1 MNPIKILV
9 VEDEVIVA
17 EDIGFRLKK
26 LGYIVTATVASGEEA
41 IEKVA
46 ENRPDLVLMDIV
58 LKGDMDG
65 VTAAEKIRNRVDIP
79 TVFLTAYAD
88 DQTLQRAKLTNP
100 FGYIIKPFQQND
112 LRVAI
117 EIALHRHEIETKMQE
132 TLKASEAAKESV
144 EEKSHRQN
152 QYISMAAH
160 ELRNPLN
167 AILISAELLELDR
180 TRSNDESQVRTLW
193 LVHSAT
199 QKMNG
204 LIDDMLFMGRAES
217 GKLKCNPLPINLV
230 EFCQDLL
237 DQLQLGNETKHK
249 LTLIASNVTSAILDQ
264 QLLHGIITNLIV
276 NAIKYSPNGGQISLE
291 LECRKPGEGDKEAIF
306 CLSPQCVFPNSKLT
320 NINSPSLIIQIRD
333 EGMGIPETE
342 LGKIFEMFYRC
353 KNTGKIKGNGLG
365 LTIVKKAVE
374 LQGGAIGCESK
385 IGIGTTFTVA
395 LPYVALSC
403 KTELSKA

>member
-180 TRSNDESQVRTLW
+180 TRSNDESQVRTLR

-237 DQLQLGNETKHK
+237 DQLQLGNETNHK

-291 LECRKPGEGDKEAIF
+291 LRKPGEGDKAALF
-306 CLSPQCVFPNSKLT
+306 CLSPQCLFPNSKLT

-385 IGIGTTFTVA
+385 IGIGTTFKVV

>member
-79 TVFLTAYAD
+79 IVFLTAYAD

-180 TRSNDESQVRTLW
+180 TRSNDESQVRTLR

-199 QKMNG
+199 QKMNQ

-306 CLSPQCVFPNSKLT
+306 CLSPQCLFPNSKLT

-385 IGIGTTFTVA
+385 IGIGTTFTVL
-395 LPYVALSC
+395 LPYVALSS
-403 KTELSKA
+403 KAQLSKT

>member
-17 EDIGFRLKK
+17 EDIAGRLKK
-26 LGYIVTATVASGEEA
+26 LGYIVTGTVVSGEEA
-41 IEKVA
+41 LEKVA
-46 ENRPDLVLMDIV
+46 EERPDLVLMDIV

-65 VTAAEKIRNRVDIP
+65 IITAEKIRAKVDVPI
-79 TVFLTAYAD
+79 VFLTAYAD
-88 DQTLQRAKLTNP
+88 DKTLRRAKLTNP
-100 FGYIIKPFQQND
+100 FGYIIKPFQQHD

-117 EIALHRHEIETKMQE
+117 EIALHRHEIEAKMLAS
-132 TLKASEAAKESV
+132 LKASEATRESV
-144 EEKSHRQN
+144 EEKSYRQN

-180 TRSNDESQVRTLW
+180 TRSSDESQVRTLR

-199 QKMNG
+199 QKMNQ

-217 GKLKCNPLPINLV
+217 GKLKCNPLPINVV

-237 DQLQLGNETKHK
+237 DQLQLGNESKHK
-249 LTLIASNVTSAILDQ
+249 LTLISSNVTSAILDQ
-264 QLLHGIITNLIV
+264 QLLHGIISNLIV
-276 NAIKYSPNGGQISLE
+276 NAIKYSPNGGKVSLE
-291 LECRKPGEGDKEAIF
+291 LECHKPGEGDKEAIF
-306 CLSPQCVFPNSKLT
+306 CLSPQCLFPNSKLT
-320 NINSPSLIIQIRD
+320 NINSPSLILQIRD

-385 IGIGTTFTVA
+385 IAIGTTFTVV
-395 LPYVALSC
+395 LPYVALS
-403 KTELSKA
+403 SKKDRTYG

>member
-1 MNPIKILV
+1 MNPIQILV

-17 EDIGFRLKK
+17 QDIAGRLKK
-26 LGYIVTATVASGEEA
+26 LGYGVTATVSSGEEA
-41 IEKVA
+41 IQKA
-46 ENRPDLVLMDIV
+46 IENPPDLVLMDIV

-65 VTAAEKIRNRVDIP
+65 VTAAEKIKTNKNVP

-88 DQTLQRAKLTNP
+88 DKTLQRAKLTDP
-100 FGYIIKPFQQND
+100 LGYIIKPFQQND

-117 EIALHRHEIETKMQE
+117 EIALHRHEIETKMRE
-132 TLKASEAAKESV
+132 SLKAAEAAIESV

-167 AILISAELLELDR
+167 AILISAELLDLDR
-180 TRSNDESQVRTLW
+180 TRSRDESQVRTLR

-199 QKMNG
+199 QKMNQ

-217 GKLKCNPLPINLV
+217 GQLKCNPLPINLV

-237 DQLQLGNETKHK
+237 AQLQLGNEAKHK
-249 LTLIASNVTSAILDQ
+249 LTFIPSDVTSAMLDQ
-264 QLLHGIITNLIV
+264 QLLHGIISNLIV
-276 NAIKYSPNGGQISLE
+276 NAIKYSPNGGQVTLE
-291 LECRKPGEGDKEAIF
+291 LECRPASEGDQEAIF
-306 CLSPQCVFPNSKLT
+306 GLSLQCLFRNSHFT
-320 NINSPSLIIQIRD
+320 NINSPLLILRIRD
-333 EGMGIPETE
+333 EGIGIPETE
-342 LGKIFEMFYRC
+342 VGKIFEMFYRC

-374 LQGGAIGCESK
+374 LQGGAIACESTM
-385 IGIGTTFTVA
+385 GIGTTFTVA

-403 KTELSKA
+403 RTQRETT

>member
-1 MNPIKILV
+1 MNPIQILV

-17 EDIGFRLKK
+17 QDIAGRLTK
-26 LGYIVTATVASGEEA
+26 LGYAVTATVSSGEEA
-41 IEKVA
+41 IQKA
-46 ENRPDLVLMDIV
+46 IENPPDLVLMDIV

-65 VTAAEKIRNRVDIP
+65 VTAAEKIRTNRNVP

-88 DQTLQRAKLTNP
+88 DQTLQRAKLTDP

-117 EIALHRHEIETKMQE
+117 EIALHRHEIETKMRE
-132 TLKASEAAKESV
+132 SLKAAEAVRESV

-167 AILISAELLELDR
+167 AILISAELLDR
-180 TRSNDESQVRTLW
+180 TRSSDESQVRTLR

-199 QKMNG
+199 QKMNQ
-204 LIDDMLFMGRAES
+204 LIDDMLFMGRAEA
-217 GKLKCNPLPINLV
+217 GQLKCNPLPINLV

-237 DQLQLGNETKHK
+237 AQLQLGNEAKHK
-249 LTLIASNVTSAILDQ
+249 LTLIPSDVTSAILDR
-264 QLLHGIITNLIV
+264 QLLHGIISNLIV
-276 NAIKYSPNGGQISLE
+276 NAIKYSPNGGQVTLE
-291 LECRKPGEGDKEAIF
+291 LEYRQAGEGEKKAIF
-306 CLSPQCVFPNSKLT
+306 CLSPQCLFPNSRFT
-320 NINSPSLIIQIRD
+320 NINFPLLILRIRD
-333 EGMGIPETE
+333 EGIGIPETE
-342 LGKIFEMFYRC
+342 VGKIFEMFYRC

-374 LQGGAIGCESK
+374 LQGGAIACESK
-385 IGIGTTFTVA
+385 MGVGTTFTVA
-395 LPYVALSC
+395 LPYVALSS
-403 KTELSKA
+403 KTQQETT

>member
-1 MNPIKILV
+1 MNPIRILV
-9 VEDEVIVA
+9 VEDEIIVA
-17 EDIGFRLKK
+17 EDIAGRLKK
-26 LGYIVTATVASGEEA
+26 LGYAVTATVASGEEA
-41 IEKVA
+41 LEKVA

-58 LKGDMDG
+58 LKGEMDG
-65 VTAAEKIRNRVDIP
+65 VTAAEKIRTRVDVP

-88 DQTLQRAKLTNP
+88 EKTLERAKLTNP

-117 EIALHRHEIETKMQE
+117 EIALHRHEIETKMRE
-132 TLKASEAAKESV
+132 ALKTSEAAKESV

-180 TRSNDESQVRTLW
+180 TRSSNESQVKTLR

-199 QKMNG
+199 QKMNK

-249 LTLIASNVTSAILDQ
+249 LTLIPSNVTSAILDQ

-276 NAIKYSPNGGQISLE
+276 NAIKYSPSGGEVSLE
-291 LECRKPGEGDKEAIF
+291 LECRQAGEGDKAAIF
-306 CLSPQCVFPNSKLT
+306 CLSPHCLFGNSKFT
-320 NINSPSLIIQIRD
+320 NSNSPSLIIRIRD
-333 EGMGIPETE
+333 EGMGIPEME
-342 LGKIFEMFYRC
+342 VGKIFEMFYRC

-385 IGIGTTFTVA
+385 IGIGTTFTVV
-395 LPYVALSC
+395 LPYVALSS
-403 KTELSKA
+403 KTQLSKT

>member
-1 MNPIKILV
+1 MNPIQILV

-17 EDIGFRLKK
+17 QDIAGRLTK
-26 LGYIVTATVASGEEA
+26 LGYAVTATVSSGEEA
-41 IEKVA
+41 IQKA
-46 ENRPDLVLMDIV
+46 IENPPDLVLMDIV

-65 VTAAEKIRNRVDIP
+65 VTAAEKIRTNRNVP

-88 DQTLQRAKLTNP
+88 DQTLQRAKLTDP

-117 EIALHRHEIETKMQE
+117 EIALHRHEIETKMRE
-132 TLKASEAAKESV
+132 SLKAAEAVRESV

-167 AILISAELLELDR
+167 AILISAELLDR
-180 TRSNDESQVRTLW
+180 TRSSDESQVRTLR

-199 QKMNG
+199 QKMNQ
-204 LIDDMLFMGRAES
+204 LIDDMLFMGRAEA
-217 GKLKCNPLPINLV
+217 GQLKCNPLPINLV

-237 DQLQLGNETKHK
+237 AQLQLGNEAKHK
-249 LTLIASNVTSAILDQ
+249 LTLIPSDVTSAILDQ
-264 QLLHGIITNLIV
+264 QLLHGIISNLIV
-276 NAIKYSPNGGQISLE
+276 NAIKYSPNGGQVTLE
-291 LECRKPGEGDKEAIF
+291 LEYRQAGEGEKKAIF
-306 CLSPQCVFPNSKLT
+306 CLSPQCLFPNSRFT
-320 NINSPSLIIQIRD
+320 NINFPLLILRIRD
-333 EGMGIPETE
+333 EGIGIPETE
-342 LGKIFEMFYRC
+342 VGKIFEMFYRC

-374 LQGGAIGCESK
+374 LQGGAIACESK
-385 IGIGTTFTVA
+385 MGVGTTFTVA
-395 LPYVALSC
+395 LPYVALSS
-403 KTELSKA
+403 KTQQETT

>member
-1 MNPIKILV
+1 MNSIKVLV

-17 EDIGFRLKK
+17 QDIAGRLKK
-26 LGYIVTATVASGEEA
+26 LGYAVTATVSSGEEA
-41 IEKVA
+41 IQKA
-46 ENRPDLVLMDIV
+46 IENPPDLVLMDIV

-65 VTAAEKIRNRVDIP
+65 VTAAEKIRINRDVP

-88 DQTLQRAKLTNP
+88 DQTLQRAKLTDP

-117 EIALHRHEIETKMQE
+117 EIALHRHEIETKMRE
-132 TLKASEAAKESV
+132 ALKAAEAARESM

-167 AILISAELLELDR
+167 AILISAELLKLER
-180 TRSNDESQVRTLW
+180 TRSSDESQVRTLR

-199 QKMNG
+199 QKMNQ
-204 LIDDMLFMGRAES
+204 LIDDMLFMGRAEA
-217 GKLKCNPLPINLV
+217 GQLKCNPLPINLV

-237 DQLQLGNETKHK
+237 DQLQLGNEAKHK
-249 LTLIASNVTSAILDQ
+249 LTLIPSDVTSAMLDQ
-264 QLLHGIITNLIV
+264 QLLHGIISNLIV
-276 NAIKYSPNGGQISLE
+276 NAIKYSPNGGQVTLE
-291 LECRKPGEGDKEAIF
+291 LECRPASEGDKEAIF
-306 CLSPQCVFPNSKLT
+306 CLSPHSFFSNSYFT
-320 NINSPSLIIQIRD
+320 NINSPLLIIRIRD
-333 EGMGIPETE
+333 EGIGIPETE
-342 LGKIFEMFYRC
+342 VGKIFEMFYRC

-374 LQGGAIGCESK
+374 LQGGAIACESK
-385 IGIGTTFTVA
+385 MGIGTTFTVA

-403 KTELSKA
+403 KTQRPTT

>member
-9 VEDEVIVA
+9 VEDEIIVA
-17 EDIGFRLKK
+17 EDIAGRLKK
-26 LGYIVTATVASGEEA
+26 LGYAVTATVASGEEA
-41 IEKVA
+41 LEKVA

-58 LKGDMDG
+58 LKGEMDG
-65 VTAAEKIRNRVDIP
+65 VTAAEKIRTRVDVP

-88 DQTLQRAKLTNP
+88 DKTLERAKLTNP

-117 EIALHRHEIETKMQE
+117 EIALHRHEIETKMRE
-132 TLKASEAAKESV
+132 ALKISEIAKESV

-180 TRSNDESQVRTLW
+180 TRSNDESQVRTLR

-199 QKMNG
+199 QKMNQ

-249 LTLIASNVTSAILDQ
+249 LTLIPSNVTSAILDQ
-264 QLLHGIITNLIV
+264 QLLHGIISNLIV

-291 LECRKPGEGDKEAIF
+291 LEYRKPGEGDKEAIF
-306 CLSPQCVFPNSKLT
+306 CLSPQCLFPNSKLT

-333 EGMGIPETE
+333 EGIGIPETE

-385 IGIGTTFTVA
+385 IGIGTTFKVV

-403 KTELSKA
+403 KSEFSKT

>member
-17 EDIGFRLKK
+17 QDIAGRLKK
-26 LGYIVTATVASGEEA
+26 LGYAVTATVSSGEEA
-41 IEKVA
+41 IQKVL
-46 ENRPDLVLMDIV
+46 ENPPDLVLMDIV
-58 LKGDMDG
+58 LKGEIDG
-65 VTAAEKIRNRVDIP
+65 VKAAEKIRTNRNVP

-88 DQTLQRAKLTNP
+88 DKTLQRAKLTDP
-100 FGYIIKPFQQND
+100 LGYIIKPFQQND

-117 EIALHRHEIETKMQE
+117 EIALHRHEIETKMRE
-132 TLKASEAAKESV
+132 SLKAAEAVRESV

-167 AILISAELLELDR
+167 AILISAELLDLDR
-180 TRSNDESQVRTLW
+180 TRSRDESQVRTLR

-199 QKMNG
+199 QKMNQ
-204 LIDDMLFMGRAES
+204 LIDDMLFMGRAEA

-237 DQLQLGNETKHK
+237 AQLLLGNEAKHK
-249 LTLIASNVTSAILDQ
+249 LTLIPSDVTSAILDQ
-264 QLLHGIITNLIV
+264 QLLHGIISNLIV
-276 NAIKYSPNGGQISLE
+276 NAIKYSPNGGQVTLE
-291 LECRKPGEGDKEAIF
+291 LECRQAGEGDKEAIF
-306 CLSPQCVFPNSKLT
+306 CLSPQCLFGNSQFT
-320 NINSPSLIIQIRD
+320 NINSPSLILRIRD
-333 EGMGIPETE
+333 EGIGIPETE
-342 LGKIFEMFYRC
+342 VGKIFEMFYRC

-374 LQGGAIGCESK
+374 LQGGAIACESK
-385 IGIGTTFTVA
+385 MGVGTTFTVA

-403 KTELSKA
+403 KTQRETS

>member
-1 MNPIKILV
+1 MNPVKILV

-17 EDIGFRLKK
+17 QDIAGRLKK
-26 LGYIVTATVASGEEA
+26 LGYAVTATVSSGEEA
-41 IEKVA
+41 IQKA
-46 ENRPDLVLMDIV
+46 LENPPDLVLMDIV

-65 VTAAEKIRNRVDIP
+65 VTAAEKIRANRYVP

-88 DQTLQRAKLTNP
+88 DQTLQRAKLTDP

-117 EIALHRHEIETKMQE
+117 EIALHRHEMETKMRE
-132 TLKASEAAKESV
+132 SLKAAETVRESV

-167 AILISAELLELDR
+167 AILISAELLDLDR
-180 TRSNDESQVRTLW
+180 TRSRDESQVRTLR

-199 QKMNG
+199 QKMNQ

-217 GKLKCNPLPINLV
+217 GQLKCNPLPINLV
-230 EFCQDLL
+230 EYCQDLL
-237 DQLQLGNETKHK
+237 AQLQLGNEAKHK
-249 LTLIASNVTSAILDQ
+249 LTLIPSDVTSAILDQ
-264 QLLHGIITNLIV
+264 QLLHGIISNLIV
-276 NAIKYSPNGGQISLE
+276 NAIKYSPNGGQVTLE
-291 LECRKPGEGDKEAIF
+291 LECPQAGEGDKEAIF
-306 CLSPQCVFPNSKLT
+306 CLSPQCLFGNSLFT
-320 NINSPSLIIQIRD
+320 NINSPLLIMRIRD
-333 EGMGIPETE
+333 EGVGIPETE

-353 KNTGKIKGNGLG
+353 KNTEKIKGNGLG

-374 LQGGAIGCESK
+374 LQGGAIACESK
-385 IGIGTTFTVA
+385 MGVGTTFTVA

-403 KTELSKA
+403 RTQRETT

>member
-79 TVFLTAYAD
+79 IVFLTAYAD

-180 TRSNDESQVRTLW
+180 TRSSDESQVRTLR
-193 LVHSAT
+193 LMHSAT

-306 CLSPQCVFPNSKLT
+306 CLSPQCLFPNSKLT

-385 IGIGTTFTVA
+385 IGIGTTFTVL
-395 LPYVALSC
+395 LPYVALSS
-403 KTELSKA
+403 KAQLSKT

>member
-180 TRSNDESQVRTLW
+180 TRSSDESQVRTLR
-193 LVHSAT
+193 LMHSAT

-204 LIDDMLFMGRAES
+204 LIDDMLFMGRAEA

-237 DQLQLGNETKHK
+237 DQLQLGNEAKHK
-249 LTLIASNVTSAILDQ
+249 LTLISSNVTSARLDQ

-306 CLSPQCVFPNSKLT
+306 CLSPQCLFPNSKLT

-385 IGIGTTFTVA
+385 IGIGTTFTVL
-395 LPYVALSC
+395 LPYVALSS
-403 KTELSKA
+403 KAQLSKT

>member
-180 TRSNDESQVRTLW
+180 TRSNDESQVRTLR

-306 CLSPQCVFPNSKLT
+306 CLSPQCLFPNSKLT

-374 LQGGAIGCESK
+374 LQGGAIGYESK
-385 IGIGTTFTVA
+385 IGIGTTFTVL
-395 LPYVALSC
+395 LPYVALSS
-403 KTELSKA
+403 KAQLSKT

>member
-17 EDIGFRLKK
+17 EDIAGRLKK
-26 LGYIVTATVASGEEA
+26 LGYTVTATVASGEEA
-41 IEKVA
+41 LEKVA
-46 ENRPDLVLMDIV
+46 EERPDLVLMDIV

-65 VTAAEKIRNRVDIP
+65 ITTAEKIRTKVDVP

-88 DQTLQRAKLTNP
+88 EKTLQRAKLTNP
-100 FGYIIKPFQQND
+100 FGYIIKPFQQHD

-117 EIALHRHEIETKMQE
+117 EIALHRHEIETKMRQA
-132 TLKASEAAKESV
+132 LKASEAARNSV

-180 TRSNDESQVRTLW
+180 TRSSDESQVRTLR

-199 QKMNG
+199 QKMNQ
-204 LIDDMLFMGRAES
+204 LIDDMLFMGRAEA
-217 GKLKCNPLPINLV
+217 GKLKCHPLPINLV

-237 DQLQLGNETKHK
+237 DQLQLGNEAKHK
-249 LTLIASNVTSAILDQ
+249 LTLITSDVTSAILDQ
-264 QLLHGIITNLIV
+264 QLLHGIISNLIV
-276 NAIKYSPNGGQISLE
+276 NAIKYSPNGGQVILE
-291 LECRKPGEGDKEAIF
+291 LECRQAGEGDKKAIF
-306 CLSPQCVFPNSKLT
+306 CLSPQCLFANYQLT
-320 NINSPSLIIQIRD
+320 NINSPLLIMRIRD
-333 EGMGIPETE
+333 EGIGIPETE
-342 LGKIFEMFYRC
+342 VGKIFEMFYRC

-385 IGIGTTFTVA
+385 IGVGTTFTVA

-403 KTELSKA
+403 KTQSDR

>member
-1 MNPIKILV
+1 MNPIQILV

-17 EDIGFRLKK
+17 QDIAGRLKK
-26 LGYIVTATVASGEEA
+26 LGYAVTATVSSGEEA
-41 IEKVA
+41 IQKAIETP
-46 ENRPDLVLMDIV
+46 PDLVLMDIV

-65 VTAAEKIRNRVDIP
+65 VTAAEKIRINRNVP

-88 DQTLQRAKLTNP
+88 DKTLERAKLTDP

-117 EIALHRHEIETKMQE
+117 EIALHRHEIETKMRE
-132 TLKASEAAKESV
+132 SLKASEAVRESV

-167 AILISAELLELDR
+167 AILISAELLKLDR
-180 TRSNDESQVRTLW
+180 TRSSDEAQVRTLR
-193 LVHSAT
+193 LMHSAT
-199 QKMNG
+199 QKMNQ
-204 LIDDMLFMGRAES
+204 LIDDMLFMGRAEA
-217 GKLKCNPLPINLV
+217 GQLKCNPLPINLV

-237 DQLQLGNETKHK
+237 DQLQLGNEAKHK
-249 LTLIASNVTSAILDQ
+249 LTLIPSDVTSAILDQ
-264 QLLHGIITNLIV
+264 QLLHGIISNLIV
-276 NAIKYSPNGGQISLE
+276 NAIKYSPKGGQVTLE
-291 LECRKPGEGDKEAIF
+291 LECRPRSEGDKEAIF
-306 CLSPQCVFPNSKLT
+306 CLSPHSFFSNSYFT
-320 NINSPSLIIQIRD
+320 NINSPLLILRIRD
-333 EGMGIPETE
+333 EGIGIPETE
-342 LGKIFEMFYRC
+342 VGKIFEMFYRC

-374 LQGGAIGCESK
+374 LQGGAIACESK
-385 IGIGTTFTVA
+385 MGIGTTFTVA

-403 KTELSKA
+403 NTPRETT

>member
-1 MNPIKILV
+1 MDIKILV

-17 EDIGFRLKK
+17 ADIAGRLKK
-26 LGYIVTATVASGEEA
+26 LGYAVTATVSSGEEA

-46 ENRPDLVLMDIV
+46 ENPPDLVLMDIV
-58 LKGDMDG
+58 LKGHMDG
-65 VTAAEKIRNRVDIP
+65 VTAAEKIRINTNVP

-88 DQTLQRAKLTNP
+88 DKTLQRAKLTNP
-100 FGYIIKPFQQND
+100 FGYIVKPFQQND

-117 EIALHRHEIETKMQE
+117 EIALHRHEIETKMRQALQDSE
-132 TLKASEAAKESV
+132 TARESV
-144 EEKSHRQN
+144 EEKARRQN

-167 AILISAELLELDR
+167 AILISAELMELDR
-180 TRSNDESQVRTLW
+180 TRSGDDSQVKSLK

-199 QKMNG
+199 QKMNQ

-230 EFCQDLL
+230 DFCEELL
-237 DQLQLGNETKHK
+237 AQLQLGNEENHQFV
-249 LTLIASNVTSAILDQ
+249 LVPSDVTSAILDQ
-264 QLLHGIITNLIV
+264 QLLHCILSNLIV
-276 NAIKYSPNGGQISLE
+276 NAIKYSPSGGKISLE
-291 LECRKPGEGDKEAIF
+291 LEYRQGNEGDKAPIF
-306 CLSPQCVFPNSKLT
+306 CLSPHCLFPTSQFTK
-320 NINSPSLIIQIRD
+320 IDSPSVIFRVID
-333 EGMGIPETE
+333 EGIGIPETE

-385 IGIGTTFTVA
+385 VGIGTTFTVA

-403 KTELSKA
+403 KTELSK

>member
-1 MNPIKILV
+1 MNPIQILV

-17 EDIGFRLKK
+17 QDIAGRLKK
-26 LGYIVTATVASGEEA
+26 LGYAVTATVSSGEEA
-41 IEKVA
+41 IQKA
-46 ENRPDLVLMDIV
+46 IENPPDLVLMDIV

-65 VTAAEKIRNRVDIP
+65 VTAAEKIRINRNVP

-88 DQTLQRAKLTNP
+88 DKTLERAKLTDP

-117 EIALHRHEIETKMQE
+117 EIALHRHEIETKMRE
-132 TLKASEAAKESV
+132 SLKASEAVRESV

-167 AILISAELLELDR
+167 AILISAELLKLDR
-180 TRSNDESQVRTLW
+180 TRSSDEAQVRTLR
-193 LVHSAT
+193 LMHSAT
-199 QKMNG
+199 QKMNQ
-204 LIDDMLFMGRAES
+204 LIDDMLFMGRAEA
-217 GKLKCNPLPINLV
+217 GQLKCNPLPINLV

-237 DQLQLGNETKHK
+237 DQLQLGNEAKHK
-249 LTLIASNVTSAILDQ
+249 LTLIPSDVTSAILDQ
-264 QLLHGIITNLIV
+264 QLLHGIISNLIV
-276 NAIKYSPNGGQISLE
+276 NAIKYSPNGGQVTLE
-291 LECRKPGEGDKEAIF
+291 LECRPASEGDKEAIF
-306 CLSPQCVFPNSKLT
+306 CLSPHSFFSNSYFT
-320 NINSPSLIIQIRD
+320 NINSPLLIIRIRD
-333 EGMGIPETE
+333 EGIGIPETE
-342 LGKIFEMFYRC
+342 VGKIFEMFYRC

-374 LQGGAIGCESK
+374 LQGGAIACESK
-385 IGIGTTFTVA
+385 MGIGTTFTVA

-403 KTELSKA
+403 NTPREIT

>member
-79 TVFLTAYAD
+79 IVFLTAYAD

-152 QYISMAAH
+152 HYISMAAH

-180 TRSNDESQVRTLW
+180 TRSNDESQVRTLR

-199 QKMNG
+199 QKMNQ

-249 LTLIASNVTSAILDQ
+249 LTLIASNITSAILDK

-306 CLSPQCVFPNSKLT
+306 CLSPQCLFPNSKLT

-385 IGIGTTFTVA
+385 IGIGTTFTVL
-395 LPYVALSC
+395 LPYVALSS
-403 KTELSKA
+403 KAQLSKT

>member
-180 TRSNDESQVRTLW
+180 TRSNDESQVRTLR

-306 CLSPQCVFPNSKLT
+306 CLSPQCLFPNSKLT

-333 EGMGIPETE
+333 KGMGIPETE

-385 IGIGTTFTVA
+385 IGIGTTFTVL
-395 LPYVALSC
+395 LPYVALSS
-403 KTELSKA
+403 KAQLSKT

>member
-1 MNPIKILV
+1 MNPIQILV

-17 EDIGFRLKK
+17 QDIAGRLKK
-26 LGYIVTATVASGEEA
+26 LGYAVTATVSSGEEA
-41 IEKVA
+41 IQKAIETP
-46 ENRPDLVLMDIV
+46 PDLVLMDIV

-65 VTAAEKIRNRVDIP
+65 VTAAEKIRTNRNVP

-88 DQTLQRAKLTNP
+88 EQTLQRAKLTDP

-117 EIALHRHEIETKMQE
+117 EIALHRHEMETKMRE
-132 TLKASEAAKESV
+132 SLKAAEAVRESV

-167 AILISAELLELDR
+167 AILISAELLDLDR
-180 TRSNDESQVRTLW
+180 TRSSDESQVRTLR

-199 QKMNG
+199 QKMNQ

-217 GKLKCNPLPINLV
+217 GQLKCNPFPINLI
-230 EFCQDLL
+230 EFCQNLL
-237 DQLQLGNETKHK
+237 DQLQLGNEAKHK
-249 LTLIASNVTSAILDQ
+249 LTLIPSDVTSAMLDQ
-264 QLLHGIITNLIV
+264 QLLHGIISNLIV
-276 NAIKYSPNGGQISLE
+276 NAIKYSPNGGQVTLE
-291 LECRKPGEGDKEAIF
+291 LECRQAGEGEKEPIF
-306 CLSPQCVFPNSKLT
+306 CLPPQCLFPNSLFA
-320 NINSPSLIIQIRD
+320 NINSPLLIMRIRD
-333 EGMGIPETE
+333 EGIGIPETE
-342 LGKIFEMFYRC
+342 VGKIFEMFYRC

-374 LQGGAIGCESK
+374 LQGGAIACESK
-385 IGIGTTFTVA
+385 MGVGTTFTVA
-395 LPYVALSC
+395 LPYIALSC
-403 KTELSKA
+403 RTQRETT

>member
-180 TRSNDESQVRTLW
+180 TRSNDESQVRTLR
-193 LVHSAT
+193 LMHSAT

-204 LIDDMLFMGRAES
+204 LIDDMLFMGRAEA

-306 CLSPQCVFPNSKLT
+306 CLSPQCLFPNSKLT

-385 IGIGTTFTVA
+385 IGIGTTFTVL
-395 LPYVALSC
+395 LPYVALSS
-403 KTELSKA
+403 KAQLSKT

>member
-9 VEDEVIVA
+9 VEDEIIVA

-41 IEKVA
+41 IEKVT
-46 ENRPDLVLMDIV
+46 ENQPDLVLMDIV

-65 VTAAEKIRNRVDIP
+65 VTAAEKIRSKVDIP

-88 DQTLQRAKLTNP
+88 DKTLQRAKLTNP

-117 EIALHRHEIETKMQE
+117 EIALHRHEIEAKMRAS
-132 TLKASEAAKESV
+132 LKASEASRESV
-144 EEKSHRQN
+144 EEKSYRQN

-180 TRSNDESQVRTLW
+180 TRSSDESQVRTLR

-199 QKMNG
+199 QKMNQ

-237 DQLQLGNETKHK
+237 DQLQLGNETKHQ
-249 LTLIASNVTSAILDQ
+249 LTLIPSNVTSAILDQ
-264 QLLHGIITNLIV
+264 QLLHGIISNLIV
-276 NAIKYSPNGGQISLE
+276 NAIKYSPNGGKISLE
-291 LECRKPGEGDKEAIF
+291 LEYSQAGDGDKEPIF
-306 CLSPQCVFPNSKLT
+306 CLSPQCLFPNSKFT
-320 NINSPSLIIQIRD
+320 NINSPSLIIKIRD
-333 EGMGIPETE
+333 EGIGIPETE
-342 LGKIFEMFYRC
+342 LEKIFEMFYRC
-353 KNTGKIKGNGLG
+353 KNTGRIKGNGLG

-385 IGIGTTFTVA
+385 IAIGTTFTVV
-395 LPYVALSC
+395 LPYVALS
-403 KTELSKA
+403 SKRDRTYG

>member
-9 VEDEVIVA
+9 VEDEIIVA
-17 EDIGFRLKK
+17 EDIAFRLKK
-26 LGYIVTATVASGEEA
+26 LGYAVTATVASGEEA

-65 VTAAEKIRNRVDIP
+65 VTAAEKIRTRVDIP

-88 DQTLQRAKLTNP
+88 DKTLQRAKLTDP

-117 EIALHRHEIETKMQE
+117 EIALQRHSIETKMQE
-132 TLKASEAAKESV
+132 ALKASEAARESV
-144 EEKSHRQN
+144 EEKTQRQN

-180 TRSNDESQVRTLW
+180 TRSSDESQVRTLR

-199 QKMNG
+199 QKMNK

-249 LTLIASNVTSAILDQ
+249 LTLIPSNVTSAILDQ
-264 QLLHGIITNLIV
+264 QLLHGILSNLIV
-276 NAIKYSPNGGQISLE
+276 NAIKYSPNGGKVTLE
-291 LECRKPGEGDKEAIF
+291 LEYCQGESGDKESILGLLPDCQFANYKF
-306 CLSPQCVFPNSKLT
+306 TNLKYPSVVFRV
-320 NINSPSLIIQIRD
+320 ID
-333 EGMGIPETE
+333 EGIGISEAE
-342 LGKIFEMFYRC
+342 LWKIFEMFYRC

-365 LTIVKKAVE
+365 LTIVKKSVE
-374 LQGGAIGCESK
+374 LQGGAIACESK

>member
-9 VEDEVIVA
+9 VEDEIIVA
-17 EDIGFRLKK
+17 EDIAFRLKK
-26 LGYIVTATVASGEEA
+26 LGYAVTATVASGEEA

-46 ENRPDLVLMDIV
+46 ENQPDLVLMDIV

-65 VTAAEKIRNRVDIP
+65 VTAAEKIRTRVDIP

-88 DQTLQRAKLTNP
+88 DKTLQRAKLTDP

-132 TLKASEAAKESV
+132 ALKASEAARESV
-144 EEKSHRQN
+144 EEKTQRQN

-167 AILISAELLELDR
+167 AILISAELLELDQ
-180 TRSNDESQVRTLW
+180 TRSSDESQVRTLR

-199 QKMNG
+199 QKMNK

-249 LTLIASNVTSAILDQ
+249 LTLIPSNVTSARLDQ
-264 QLLHGIITNLIV
+264 QLLHGILSNLIV
-276 NAIKYSPNGGQISLE
+276 NAIKYSPNGGKVTLE
-291 LECRKPGEGDKEAIF
+291 LEYCQGESADKEAILGLLPDCQF
-306 CLSPQCVFPNSKLT
+306 ANYKLT
-320 NINSPSLIIQIRD
+320 NLKYPSVVFRVID
-333 EGMGIPETE
+333 EGIGISEAE

-365 LTIVKKAVE
+365 LTIVKKSVE
-374 LQGGAIGCESK
+374 LQGGAIACESK

>member
-1 MNPIKILV
+1 MNPIQILV

-17 EDIGFRLKK
+17 QDIAGRLKK
-26 LGYIVTATVASGEEA
+26 LGYAVTATVSSGEEA
-41 IEKVA
+41 IQKA
-46 ENRPDLVLMDIV
+46 IENPPDLVLMDIV

-65 VTAAEKIRNRVDIP
+65 VTAAEKIRTNRNVP

-88 DQTLQRAKLTNP
+88 DKTLQRAKLTDP

-117 EIALHRHEIETKMQE
+117 EIALHRHEIETKMRE
-132 TLKASEAAKESV
+132 SLKAAEAVRESV
-144 EEKSHRQN
+144 EEKSYRQN

-167 AILISAELLELDR
+167 AILISAELLDR
-180 TRSNDESQVRTLW
+180 TRSSDESQVRTLR

-199 QKMNG
+199 QKMNQ
-204 LIDDMLFMGRAES
+204 LIDDMLFMGRAEA
-217 GKLKCNPLPINLV
+217 GQLKCNPLPINLV

-237 DQLQLGNETKHK
+237 DQLQLGNEAKHK
-249 LTLIASNVTSAILDQ
+249 LTLIPSNVTSAILDQ
-264 QLLHGIITNLIV
+264 QLLHGIISNLIV
-276 NAIKYSPNGGQISLE
+276 NAIKYSPNGGQVTLE
-291 LECRKPGEGDKEAIF
+291 LEYCQPGEGDKEDIF
-306 CLSPQCVFPNSKLT
+306 CLSPQRLFGDSQFT
-320 NINSPSLIIQIRD
+320 NINSPLLIMRIRD
-333 EGMGIPETE
+333 EGIGIPETE
-342 LGKIFEMFYRC
+342 VGKIFEMFYRC

-374 LQGGAIGCESK
+374 LQGGAIACESK
-385 IGIGTTFTVA
+385 MGMGTTFTVA

-403 KTELSKA
+403 KTQRETT

>member
-180 TRSNDESQVRTLW
+180 TRSSDESQVRTLR
-193 LVHSAT
+193 LMHSAT

-306 CLSPQCVFPNSKLT
+306 CLSPQSLFPNSKLT

-385 IGIGTTFTVA
+385 IGIGTTFTVL
-395 LPYVALSC
+395 LPYVALSS
-403 KTELSKA
+403 KAQLSKT

>member
-17 EDIGFRLKK
+17 EDIADRLKK
-26 LGYIVTATVASGEEA
+26 LGYAVAGTVSSGEEA
-41 IEKVA
+41 IQKAA
-46 ENRPDLVLMDIV
+46 ETQPDLVLMDIV
-58 LKGDMDG
+58 LKGAMDG
-65 VTAAEKIRNRVDIP
+65 VTASEQIRNNIDIP

-88 DQTLQRAKLTNP
+88 EKTLQRAKLTDP
-100 FGYIIKPFQQND
+100 FGYIVKPFQQND

-117 EIALHRHEIETKMQE
+117 EIAVHRHKIETKMRKSLQ
-132 TLKASEAAKESV
+132 ASEASREAT
-144 EEKSHRQN
+144 EEKARRQN

-167 AILISAELLELDR
+167 TILISAELLELDR
-180 TRSNDESQVRTLW
+180 TRTGDESKAKSLR

-199 QKMNG
+199 QKMNQ

-217 GKLKCNPLPINLV
+217 GLLKCNPLPINVV
-230 EFCQDLL
+230 EFCQELL
-237 DQLQLGNETKHK
+237 EQLKLGNESQHQ
-249 LTLIASNVTSAILDQ
+249 LILIPSDVTSAILDQ
-264 QLLHGIITNLIV
+264 QLLYGILSNLLV
-276 NAIKYSPNGGQISLE
+276 NAIKYSPSGGKISLE
-291 LECRKPGEGDKEAIF
+291 LTYQQKDREPAF
-306 CLSPQCVFPNSKLT
+306 CLSPECAVENFTPKNLKL
-320 NINSPSLIIQIRD
+320 PSVIFRVRD
-333 EGMGIPETE
+333 EGIGIPETE

-385 IGIGTTFTVA
+385 VGVGTTFTVA
-395 LPYVALSC
+395 LPYVALS
-403 KTELSKA
+403 SKN